1 MKFSLPKPRTLALFA
16 VLVPLAVL
24 LGYVALRSGPL
35 APVNVTE
42 AKVQARAIEPA
53 LFGIGTV
60 EARRTQRLGA
70 TLPARVRGLSVDVGD
85 AVRAGQVLGELDPVD
100 LDERLRAQDAAR
112 GRAQA
117 ALREAQARQAFAA
130 EQARR
135 YANLLAARSTSEENA
150 RAKQQELASADA
162 QLTAAREEV
171 RRMDAEQ
178 AALRAQRGQWRLV
191 AASDGVVTAREV
203 EPGSTV
209 VAGQTVLE
217 LVDPRSLWINV
228 RLDQAR
234 AKGLAHD
241 LPARVALRSRPGQA
255 LAARVLRV
263 EPKADAI
270 TEEMLAKVVLDQAP
284 AALPPL
290 GELAEVTI
298 HLPPLA
304 STPVVPNAALQRQD
318 GRTGVWK
325 IADGRARFT
334 PVQIGRADLDGHVQ
348 VLGGLSEG
356 EQIIVYSEKALAR
369 NARVHVV
376 AELARTAS

>member
-1 MKFSLPKPRTLALFA
+1 MKFPLPRRRTLALLA
-16 VLVPLAVL
+16 VLAPLAAL

-42 AKVQARAIEPA
+42 AKVEVQAIAPA

-60 EARRTQRLGA
+60 QARHTQRLGA
-70 TLPARVRGLSVDVGD
+70 TLPARLRSLSVDVGD

-100 LDERLRAQDAAR
+100 LDERLRAQEAAR

-117 ALREAQARQAFAA
+117 SVREAQSRQAFAA
-130 EQARR
+130 EQTRR
-135 YANLLAARSTSEENA
+135 YADLLAARSTSEETA
-150 RAKQQELASADA
+150 RAKQQELASAEA
-162 QLTAAREEV
+162 QLAAAREEL

-178 AALRAQRGQWRLV
+178 AALRAQRGHWRLV
-191 AASDGVVTAREV
+191 AASDAVVTAREV

-217 LVDPRSLWINV
+217 LVDPRSLWVNV

-234 AKGLAHD
+234 AAGLARD
-241 LPARVALRSRPGQA
+241 LPARVALRSGAGQV

-263 EPKADAI
+263 EPKADAV
-270 TEEMLAKVVLDQAP
+270 TEEMLAKVVLDEP
-284 AALPPL
+284 PTALTPL

-304 STPVVPNAALQRQD
+304 RTPVVSNAALQRQD
-318 GRTGVWK
+318 GRTGVWR
-325 IADGRARFT
+325 IVDGRAQFT
-334 PVQIGRADLDGHVQ
+334 PVRIGRADLDGRVQ
-348 VLGGLSEG
+348 VLDGLREG
-356 EQIIVYSEKALAR
+356 DAIIVHSEKALAR
-369 NARVHVV
+369 HTRVHVV
-376 AELARTAS
+376 AALTRGAS

>member
-1 MKFSLPKPRTLALFA
+1 MKFPLPRRRTLALFA

-284 AALPPL
+284 ATLPPL

-325 IADGRARFT
+325 IADGRAQFT
-334 PVQIGRADLDGHVQ
+334 PVRIGRADLDGHVQ

>member
-100 LDERLRAQDAAR
+100 LDQRLRAQDAAR

-284 AALPPL
+284 ATLPPL

-325 IADGRARFT
+325 IADGRAQFT
-334 PVQIGRADLDGHVQ
+334 PVRIGRADLDGHVQ

>member
-171 RRMDAEQ
+171 RRMDAEL

-325 IADGRARFT
+325 IADGRAQFT
-334 PVQIGRADLDGHVQ
+334 PVRIGRADLDGHVQ

>member
-1 MKFSLPKPRTLALFA
+1 
-16 VLVPLAVL
+16 
-24 LGYVALRSGPL
+24 
-35 APVNVTE
+35 
-42 AKVQARAIEPA
+42 
-53 LFGIGTV
+53 
-60 EARRTQRLGA
+60 
-70 TLPARVRGLSVDVGD
+70 
-85 AVRAGQVLGELDPVD
+85 
-100 LDERLRAQDAAR
+100 
-112 GRAQA
+112 
-117 ALREAQARQAFAA
+117 
-130 EQARR
+130 
-135 YANLLAARSTSEENA
+135 
-150 RAKQQELASADA
+150 
-162 QLTAAREEV
+162 
-171 RRMDAEQ
+171 MDAEQ
-178 AALRAQRGQWRLV
+178 AGLRAQRGQWRLV

-228 RLDQAR
+228 RLDQVR
-234 AKGLAHD
+234 AAGLTRD
-241 LPARVALRSRPGQA
+241 LPARVALRSRPGQQ

-270 TEEMLAKVVLDQAP
+270 TEEMLAKVVLDQTP

-290 GELAEVTI
+290 GELAEVSI

-325 IADGRARFT
+325 IADGRAQFT

-356 EQIIVYSEKALAR
+356 ETIIVYSEKALAR

-376 AELARTAS
+376 AELARAAS

>member
-100 LDERLRAQDAAR
+100 LDQRLRAQDAAR

>member
-228 RLDQAR
+228 RLDQAH
-234 AKGLAHD
+234 AEGLAHD

-356 EQIIVYSEKALAR
+356 EAIIVYSEKALAR